1 MKLRRDRMRLYAVTD
16 RSWLKPGE
24 SLAEPVEEILKA
36 GAGLIQL
43 RDKRAGEAEL
53 LEEARVLKELCSRY
67 QALLIINDDPEI
79 ARMAGAD
86 GVHVGLSDMKV
97 EEARAY
103 LGPDFIIGCSAHNVE
118 EALRAERAG
127 ADYIGCGAVFGSRTK
142 EDAGKLSLE
151 ELKEICSAVR
161 IPAVAIGGIGRE
173 NICRLSGTG
182 VAGAAVIRALFA
194 AEDKYLAAR
203 ELMKETE
210 KWR

>member
-16 RSWLKPGE
+16 KSWLKPGE
-24 SLAEPVEEILKA
+24 SLAEPVEELLKA
-36 GAGLIQL
+36 GTGLIQL

-53 LEEARVLKELCSRY
+53 LEEARALKELCSRY
-67 QALLIINDDPEI
+67 QALLIVNDNPKI

-86 GVHVGLSDMKV
+86 GVHVGLSDMEV
-97 EEARAY
+97 EEARSY
-103 LGPDFIIGCSAHNVE
+103 LGADFIIGCSAHNVE

-151 ELKEICSAVR
+151 ALKEICSAVK

-203 ELMKETE
+203 ELMEEVK
-210 KWR
+210 KWS

>member
-16 RSWLKPGE
+16 KSWLKPGE
-24 SLAEPVEEILKA
+24 SLAEPVEELLKA
-36 GAGLIQL
+36 GTGLIQL
-43 RDKRAGEAEL
+43 RDKRAVEAEL
-53 LEEARVLKELCSRY
+53 LEEARALKELCSRY
-67 QALLIINDDPEI
+67 QALLIVNDNPKI

-86 GVHVGLSDMKV
+86 GVHVGLSDMEV
-97 EEARAY
+97 EEARSY
-103 LGPDFIIGCSAHNVE
+103 LGADFIIGCSAHNVE

-151 ELKEICSAVR
+151 ELKEICSAVK

-203 ELMKETE
+203 ELMEEVK
-210 KWR
+210 KWS

>member
-16 RSWLKPGE
+16 KSWLKPGE
-24 SLAEPVEEILKA
+24 SLAEPVEELLKA
-36 GAGLIQL
+36 GTGLIQL
-43 RDKRAGEAEL
+43 RDKRAVEAEL
-53 LEEARVLKELCSRY
+53 LEEARALKELCSRY
-67 QALLIINDDPEI
+67 QALLIVNDNPKI

-86 GVHVGLSDMKV
+86 GVHVGLSDMEV
-97 EEARAY
+97 EEARSY
-103 LGPDFIIGCSAHNVE
+103 LGADFIIGCSAHNVE

-151 ELKEICSAVR
+151 ELKEICSAVK

-182 VAGAAVIRALFA
+182 VAGAAVIRALFS

-203 ELMKETE
+203 ELMEEVK
-210 KWR
+210 KWS

>member
-16 RSWLKPGE
+16 KSWLKPGE
-24 SLAEPVEEILKA
+24 SLAEPVEELLKA
-36 GAGLIQL
+36 GTGLIQL

-53 LEEARVLKELCSRY
+53 LEEARALKELCSRY
-67 QALLIINDDPEI
+67 QALLIVNDNPKI

-86 GVHVGLSDMKV
+86 GVHVGLSDMEV
-97 EEARAY
+97 EEARSY
-103 LGPDFIIGCSAHNVE
+103 LGADFIIGCSAHNVE

-142 EDAGKLSLE
+142 EDARKLSLE
-151 ELKEICSAVR
+151 ALKEICSAVK

-203 ELMKETE
+203 ELMEEVK
-210 KWR
+210 KWS

>member
-16 RSWLKPGE
+16 KSWLKPGE
-24 SLAEPVEEILKA
+24 SLAEPVEELLKA
-36 GAGLIQL
+36 GTGLIQL

-53 LEEARVLKELCSRY
+53 LEEARALKELCSRY
-67 QALLIINDDPEI
+67 QALLIVNDNPKI

-86 GVHVGLSDMKV
+86 GVHVGLSDMEV
-97 EEARAY
+97 EEVRSY
-103 LGPDFIIGCSAHNVE
+103 LGADFIIGCSAHNVE

-151 ELKEICSAVR
+151 ELKEICSAVK

-203 ELMKETE
+203 ELMEEVK
-210 KWR
+210 KWS

>member
-16 RSWLKPGE
+16 KSWLKPGE
-24 SLAEPVEEILKA
+24 SLAEPVEELLKA
-36 GAGLIQL
+36 GTGLIQL

-53 LEEARVLKELCSRY
+53 LEEARALKELCSRY
-67 QALLIINDDPEI
+67 QALLIVNDNPKI

-86 GVHVGLSDMKV
+86 GVHVGLSDMEV
-97 EEARAY
+97 EEARSY
-103 LGPDFIIGCSAHNVE
+103 LGADFIIGCSAHNVE

-142 EDAGKLSLE
+142 EDARKLSLE
-151 ELKEICSAVR
+151 ALKEICSAVK

-194 AEDKYLAAR
+194 AEDKSNAASER
-203 ELMKETE
+203 MEEVK
-210 KWR
+210 KWS

>member
-1 MKLRRDRMRLYAVTD
+1 MKVRRDRMRLYAVTD
-16 RSWLKPGE
+16 KSWLKPGE
-24 SLAEPVEEILKA
+24 SLAEPVEELLKA
-36 GAGLIQL
+36 GTGLIQL

-53 LEEARVLKELCSRY
+53 LEEARALKELCSRY
-67 QALLIINDDPEI
+67 QALLIVNDNPKI

-86 GVHVGLSDMKV
+86 GVHVGLSDMEV
-97 EEARAY
+97 EEARSY
-103 LGPDFIIGCSAHNVE
+103 LGADFIIGCSAHNVE

-151 ELKEICSAVR
+151 ELKEICSAVK

-203 ELMKETE
+203 ELMEEVK
-210 KWR
+210 KWS

>member
-16 RSWLKPGE
+16 KSWLKPGE
-24 SLAEPVEEILKA
+24 SLAEPVEELLKA
-36 GAGLIQL
+36 GTGLIQL
-43 RDKRAGEAEL
+43 RDKRAVEAEL
-53 LEEARVLKELCSRY
+53 LEEARALKELCSRY
-67 QALLIINDDPEI
+67 QALLIVNDNPKI

-86 GVHVGLSDMKV
+86 GVHVGLSDMEV
-97 EEARAY
+97 EEARSY
-103 LGPDFIIGCSAHNVE
+103 LGADFIIGCSAHNVE

-151 ELKEICSAVR
+151 ELKEICSAVK

-173 NICRLSGTG
+173 NICRLSGTW
-182 VAGAAVIRALFA
+182 VAGAAVIRALFS

-203 ELMKETE
+203 ELMEEVK
-210 KWR
+210 KWS

>member
-16 RSWLKPGE
+16 KSWLKPGE
-24 SLAEPVEEILKA
+24 SLAEPVEELLKA
-36 GAGLIQL
+36 GTGLIQL

-53 LEEARVLKELCSRY
+53 LEEARALKELCSRY
-67 QALLIINDDPEI
+67 QALLIVNDNPKI

-86 GVHVGLSDMKV
+86 GVHVGLSDMEV
-97 EEARAY
+97 EEARSY
-103 LGPDFIIGCSAHNVE
+103 LGADFIIGCSAHNVE

-151 ELKEICSAVR
+151 ELKEICSAVK

-182 VAGAAVIRALFA
+182 VAGAAVIQALFS

-203 ELMKETE
+203 ELMEEVK
-210 KWR
+210 KWS

>member
-16 RSWLKPGE
+16 KSWLKPGE

-97 EEARAY
+97 EEARVY

>member
-16 RSWLKPGE
+16 KSWLKLGE
-24 SLAEPVEEILKA
+24 SLAEPVEELLKA
-36 GAGLIQL
+36 GTGLIQL

-53 LEEARVLKELCSRY
+53 LEEARALKELCSRY
-67 QALLIINDDPEI
+67 QALLIVNDNPKI

-86 GVHVGLSDMKV
+86 GVHVGLSDMEV
-97 EEARAY
+97 EEARSY
-103 LGPDFIIGCSAHNVE
+103 LGADFIIGCSAHNVE

-151 ELKEICSAVR
+151 ELKEICSAVK

-182 VAGAAVIRALFA
+182 VAGAAVIRALFS

-203 ELMKETE
+203 ELMEEVK
-210 KWR
+210 KWS

>member
-16 RSWLKPGE
+16 KSWLKPGE
-24 SLAEPVEEILKA
+24 SLAEPVEELLKA
-36 GAGLIQL
+36 GTGLIQL

-53 LEEARVLKELCSRY
+53 LEEARALKELCSRY
-67 QALLIINDDPEI
+67 QALLIVNDNPKI

-86 GVHVGLSDMKV
+86 GVHVGLSDMEV
-97 EEARAY
+97 EEARSY
-103 LGPDFIIGCSAHNVE
+103 LGADFIIGCSAHNVE

-151 ELKEICSAVR
+151 ELKEICSAVK
-161 IPAVAIGGIGRE
+161 IPAVAIGGIGRK

-203 ELMKETE
+203 ELMEEVK
-210 KWR
+210 KWS

>member
-16 RSWLKPGE
+16 KSWLKPGE
-24 SLAEPVEEILKA
+24 SLAEPVEELLKA
-36 GAGLIQL
+36 GTGLIQL

-53 LEEARVLKELCSRY
+53 LEEARALKELCSRY
-67 QALLIINDDPEI
+67 QALLIVNDNPKI
-79 ARMAGAD
+79 ARMAGAA
-86 GVHVGLSDMKV
+86 GVHVGLSDMEV
-97 EEARAY
+97 EEARSY
-103 LGPDFIIGCSAHNVE
+103 LGADFIIGCSAHNVE

-151 ELKEICSAVR
+151 ELKEICSAVK

-182 VAGAAVIRALFA
+182 VDGAAVIRALFS

-203 ELMKETE
+203 ELMEEVK
-210 KWR
+210 KWS

>member
-16 RSWLKPGE
+16 KSWLKPGE